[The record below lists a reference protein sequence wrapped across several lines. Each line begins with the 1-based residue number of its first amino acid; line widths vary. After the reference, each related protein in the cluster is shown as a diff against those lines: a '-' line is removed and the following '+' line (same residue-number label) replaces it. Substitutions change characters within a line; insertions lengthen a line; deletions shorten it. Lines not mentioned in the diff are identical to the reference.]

1 MESAAVHGWDG
12 RQGRLC
18 SLLVMSGSAF
28 GLFSKACFVCTY
40 KGGDESGAKG
50 VRAQEL
56 ARHCE
61 TLICLAKTQSEFSK
75 RAKKRQGSGRAQEL
89 ARRCET
95 LIRLVEKEGEDA
107 DAADREERKRSGPPC
122 KAGGSRATDSS
133 GGAGGPGG
141 SAKKR
146 KAGGASSGAP
156 AAKRR

>member
-50 VRAQEL
+50 V
-56 ARHCE
+56 
-61 TLICLAKTQSEFSK
+61 
-75 RAKKRQGSGRAQEL
+75 RAQEL

>member
-1 MESAAVHGWDG
+1 MRGRDG
-12 RQGRLC
+12 RQGRQC
-18 SLLVMSGSAF
+18 SQLVAGGSAH
-28 GLFSKACFVCTY
+28 GVLAQGIPGCAQRA
-40 KGGDESGAKG
+40 DEEAN
-50 VRAQEL
+50 
-56 ARHCE
+56 
-61 TLICLAKTQSEFSK
+61 
-75 RAKKRQGSGRAQEL
+75 AQEL

-107 DAADREERKRSGPPC
+107 DAADREERKRSGPPR